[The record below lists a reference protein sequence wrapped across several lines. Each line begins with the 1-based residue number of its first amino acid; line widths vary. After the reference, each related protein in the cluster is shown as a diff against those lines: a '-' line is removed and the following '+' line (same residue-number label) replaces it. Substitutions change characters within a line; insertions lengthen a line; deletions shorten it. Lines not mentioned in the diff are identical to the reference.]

1 MNPGTKQFIEVL
13 KHPFKFRVFLFMKL
27 PSAFFAGV
35 RVRDIDEKHCVVSV
49 PYKWFSQN
57 PFRST
62 YFACLSMAAE
72 MSTGALAMAHLHKR
86 NPAVSM
92 LVVKVDSEYFKKAT
106 GRTSFVC
113 NDGEGMLHAIEESI
127 ATGEGR
133 VFRAKS
139 TGKNLAGEIV
149 AEFYITWS
157 FKAKPSS
164 SKGG

>member
-1 MNPGTKQFIEVL
+1 MDPNTKSFIQIL
-13 KHPFKFRVFLFMKL
+13 KHPFKFRIFLFMKL

-35 RVRDIDEKHCVVSV
+35 RVCDIDEKHCVVTV

-92 LVVKVDSEYFKKAT
+92 LVVKVESEYFKKAT
-106 GRTSFVC
+106 GLTTFVC
-113 NDGEGMLHAIEESI
+113 NDGEAMLHAIEESI
-127 ATGEGR
+127 ATGEGKI
-133 VFRAKS
+133 FRALS
-139 TGKNLAGEIV
+139 TGKNQAGEIV
-149 AEFYITWS
+149 AEFNITWS
-157 FKAKPSS
+157 FKVKR
-164 SKGG
+164 